1 MSNVPEI
8 NLDCVREIAERFQL
22 DLILLFGSRAKGRAR
37 WHSDYDVAVLDAS
50 HPLTHEEQL
59 KLAGEFTLLLRTDDV
74 DLVFLRRAKPLL
86 RYNAVRECIV
96 LYEREP
102 LLYRH
107 YRWQACKMWEDSR
120 WLYNLKRRRIEKFL
134 QSRGL
139 R

>member
-1 MSNVPEI
+1 MSDVLEI
-8 NLDCVREIAERFQL
+8 DRDRVREVAEQFQL
-22 DLILLFGSRAKGRAR
+22 DLVLLFGSRAKGRVR
-37 WHSDYDVAVLDAS
+37 RHSDYDIAVLDAS
-50 HPLTHEEQL
+50 HPLTREQQL
-59 KLAGEFTLLLRTDDV
+59 ELAGAFTLLLRTDNV

-86 RYNAVRECIV
+86 RYNAVRECLV

-102 LLYRH
+102 LLYRR

>member
-1 MSNVPEI
+1 MSNAPEI
-8 NLDCVREIAERFQL
+8 DRDRVREMAERFQL
-22 DLILLFGSRAKGRAR
+22 DLVLLFGSRAKGRAR
-37 WHSDYDVAVLDAS
+37 RHSDYDIAVLDAS
-50 HPLTHEEQL
+50 HSLTHEQQL
-59 KLAGEFTLLLRTDDV
+59 KLAGEFTLLLRTDNI

-86 RYNAVRECIV
+86 RYNAVRECVV

-107 YRWQACKMWEDSR
+107 YRWQVCKMWEDSR
-120 WLYNLKRRRIEKFL
+120 WLHNLKRRRIEKFL